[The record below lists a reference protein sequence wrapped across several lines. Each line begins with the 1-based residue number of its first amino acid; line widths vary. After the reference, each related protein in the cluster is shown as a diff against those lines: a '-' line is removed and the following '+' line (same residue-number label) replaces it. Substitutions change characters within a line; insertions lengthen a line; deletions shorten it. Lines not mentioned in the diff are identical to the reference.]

1 MIEWVIMISVRKE
14 RAEDIEAIHLVN
26 LLAFGQE
33 DEARLVQKIRNS
45 PGFIPE
51 LSLVAMRNSQIV
63 GHILFSQIHIET
75 PQRDIEVLSLA
86 PVAVFPEF
94 QNQGIGSIL
103 IRAGLEKARQM
114 GRKIVV
120 VIGHPWYY
128 PKFGF
133 LPARQKGLEAP
144 IPVPDE
150 AFMVL
155 ELVPD
160 ALVGIAGRVKYPPE
174 FDEAM

>member
-1 MIEWVIMISVRKE
+1 MIEWVIMISVREE

-33 DEARLVQKIRNS
+33 DEARLVQKIRIS

-51 LSLVAMRNSQIV
+51 LSLVAVRNSQIV
-63 GHILFSQIHIET
+63 GHILFSRIHIET

-86 PVAVFPEF
+86 PVAVLPEF
-94 QNQGIGSIL
+94 QNQGIGSML
-103 IRAGLEKARQM
+103 IGAGLEKAHQM

-133 LPARQKGLEAP
+133 LPARQNGLEAP

-160 ALVGIAGRVKYPPE
+160 ALEGIAGRVKYPPE